1 MRAVSRNCT
10 ATAYLSA
17 PTTSIIGCSILSA
30 ISRGL
35 VGSCSTVA
43 CWVSSQ
49 FRHQDDLTVRQFQ
62 SIMVDI
68 RLVLIDLPKSRH
80 LVREPFVTEAIG

>member
-1 MRAVSRNCT
+1 V
-10 ATAYLSA
+10 L
-17 PTTSIIGCSILSA
+17 
-30 ISRGL
+30 
-35 VGSCSTVA
+35 
-43 CWVSSQ
+43 VSSQ

>member
-1 MRAVSRNCT
+1 LLYIERNFART
-10 ATAYLSA
+10 RWQLQH
-17 PTTSIIGCSILSA
+17 GRVL
-30 ISRGL
+30 
-35 VGSCSTVA
+35 
-43 CWVSSQ
+43 VSSQ